1 VVSGS
6 LSFASHFRLVLV
18 RGELR
23 GNFFNGEA
31 EEYRD
36 RSKNCEQYCTVFLT
50 LVFARSSSGALPIRG
65 GSDARSFG

>member
-31 EEYRD
+31 ERTAIVP
-36 RSKNCEQYCTVFLT
+36 RIVSNIAQY
-50 LVFARSSSGALPIRG
+50 S
-65 GSDARSFG
+65 